1 MKSSRSLKTRLALV
15 AAMVL
20 AAAGVSP
27 SLAAELFPLKFSLS
41 FSLAADAAPYLLAL
55 ERGYFRDAGLDVSI
69 DPSTGSGESVTRVA
83 SGVYQMGSA
92 DFATLVEFANRQPAV
107 APKTV
112 AIIYDKGPQAVITLA
127 SSDIKTPKDLVGKSV
142 GGGATDGPARMFP
155 AFMTAAGVPKD
166 SITWRQVSPQIRD
179 SMLLTKQ
186 IDAVVGND
194 YTSLFNL
201 KARGLKIE
209 DVRIIR
215 YADYGLDVYSNGIIA
230 NQALLRDHP
239 DAVKGFVTAALRGW
253 REAVAEPKTALESL
267 LKRDKLIDGEIELE
281 RLKFLLATEVMT
293 EHAKKYGIGSSDS
306 DRMTKNIATISES
319 FGLTEAPALSLV
331 YDPRF
336 VSAPGK

>member
-1 MKSSRSLKTRLALV
+1 MKSLNSLKACAAFAVAICLASPGV
-15 AAMVL
+15 AADLV
-20 AAAGVSP
+20 P
-27 SLAAELFPLKFSLS
+27 IKFSLS

-55 ERGYFRDAGLDVSI
+55 ERGYFRDAGLDVTI

-92 DFATLVEFANRQPAV
+92 DFATLVEFASRQPAV
-107 APKTV
+107 TPKTV

-127 SSDIKTPKDLVGKSV
+127 SSDIKTPADLAGRSV

-155 AFMTAAGVPKD
+155 AFLNAAGVARDTIK
-166 SITWRQVSPQIRD
+166 WRQVSPQIRD

-215 YADYGLDVYSNGIIA
+215 YADHGLDVYSNGIIA
-230 NQALLRDHP
+230 SQTLLRENP
-239 DAVKGFVTAALRGW
+239 EAVRGFVTAALRGW
-253 REAVAEPKTALESL
+253 REAVSDPKAATATL
-267 LKRDKLIDGEIELE
+267 LKRDKLIDGAIELE
-281 RLKFLLATEVMT
+281 RLEFLLKTEVMT
-293 EHAKKYGIGSSDS
+293 EHARKHGIGSVDPA
-306 DRMTKNIATISES
+306 RMESNIATITES
-319 FGLTEAPALSLV
+319 FGLTEKPPVSLV

-336 VSAPGK
+336 APAAAK

>member
-1 MKSSRSLKTRLALV
+1 MKSLSFLKPC
-15 AAMVL
+15 AAL
-20 AAAGVSP
+20 AAAIF
-27 SLAAELFPLKFSLS
+27 LAAPVRAADLVPIKFSLS

-55 ERGYFRDAGLDVSI
+55 ERGYFRDAGLNVTI

-92 DFATLVEFANRQPAV
+92 DFATLVEFASRQPAV
-107 APKTV
+107 SPKTV

-127 SSDIKTPKDLVGKSV
+127 TSNIKTPADLAGKSV

-155 AFMTAAGVPKD
+155 AFMNAAGVPKE
-166 SITWRQVSPQIRD
+166 SVQWRQVSPQIRD

-201 KARGLKIE
+201 KARGLKTE

-215 YADYGLDVYSNGIIA
+215 YSDYGLDVYSNGIIA

-239 DAVKGFVTAALRGW
+239 EAVAGFVRAALRGW
-253 REAVAEPKTALESL
+253 REAVEDPKTATEYLT
-267 LKRDKLIDGEIELE
+267 KRDKLIDGEIELE

-293 EHAKKYGIGSSDS
+293 DHARKYGIGASDPE
-306 DRMTKNIATISES
+306 RMVKNIATITES
-319 FGLTEAPALSLV
+319 FGLTEPPALSVV

-336 VSAPGK
+336 VPAPAK

>member
-1 MKSSRSLKTRLALV
+1 MKSFFCKTASAVFTLALGFGSPG
-15 AAMVL
+15 L
-20 AAAGVSP
+20 AGDLIP
-27 SLAAELFPLKFSLS
+27 IKFSLS

-55 ERGYFRDAGLDVSI
+55 ERGYFREAGLDVTI

-92 DFATLVEFANRQPAV
+92 DFATLVEFASRQPAV
-107 APKTV
+107 TPKAV
-112 AIIYDKGPQAVITLA
+112 AMIYDKGPQAVITLA
-127 SSDIKTPKDLVGKSV
+127 SSDIKTPADLAGKSV

-155 AFMTAAGVPKD
+155 AFMNAAGVPKD
-166 SITWRQVSPQIRD
+166 SVKWRQVSPQIRD

-215 YADYGLDVYSNGIIA
+215 YADFGLDVYSNAIIA
-230 NQALLRDHP
+230 NLALLRDNP
-239 DAVKGFVTAALRGW
+239 EAVKGFVNAALRGW
-253 REAVAEPKTALESL
+253 REAVADPKTASL
-267 LKRDKLIDGEIELE
+267 TLMKRDKLIDGEIELE
-281 RLKFLLATEVMT
+281 RLKFLLDTEVMT
-293 EHAKKYGIGSSDS
+293 DHAKKHGIGSIDPA
-306 DRMTKNIATISES
+306 RMEKNITTIAGS
-319 FGLTEAPALSLV
+319 FGLAEAPAISLV

-336 VSAPGK
+336 APASGN